1 MTTTAPEVR
10 SSRGEGHARAGGPHT
25 GTGPLVR
32 LMLRRDRIKLP
43 AWALG
48 TGMLVLYVGA
58 AVPAVA
64 PTIEE
69 LGSIVPMLQQPV
81 GRMFTGPA
89 YGLDAPTYERV
100 FASGYALYVYLLAAL
115 MNIMLVTRHTRL
127 EEQSGRAELVRANV
141 AGRHAPLTAALV
153 VAVITNALTALVVLG
168 AALAV
173 GFELPGALLVAAA
186 TGAVGLAFAGI
197 TALTVQLSGF
207 SRGAAGIA
215 GLVLG
220 ASFVLRAVGDMA
232 AIGGSALS
240 WASPLGW
247 AAQTAPFVLD
257 RWWPLLLH
265 VALAVVTT
273 AAAFALQR
281 RRDLGAGLVATR
293 PGRPQAAPALGTP
306 WGLAARL
313 QRGPALAWGIALVAM
328 ALVDALFAQ
337 VMVESVDD
345 LPDAFKDV
353 FGADALLAGYIAFLG
368 VFSGYLTAAYVV
380 YAVQALRGEE
390 KAGRAEAV
398 LATPTSRAAWA
409 GGHYATIGAAAVVI
423 MLAAGVLAGV
433 GAAAVTGDWGL
444 LPETAF
450 THVNL
455 IPAVLVVLGVCALLH
470 GWAPALLAPVGWAL
484 VAVMVFVGNFAAMM
498 DAPEWVIKLSPLSY
512 PAHYPVE
519 DLEVRTL
526 VVLLVIAI
534 ALVALGLVGLRRRQ
548 VVGRS

>member
-1 MTTTAPEVR
+1 MTTTDREVR
-10 SSRGEGHARAGGPHT
+10 TRGSGPHT
-25 GTGPLVR
+25 GTGTLVR

-43 AWALG
+43 AWVLG
-48 TGMLVLYVGA
+48 IGMLVVYVGA

-141 AGRHAPLTAALV
+141 TGRHAGLTAALV
-153 VAVITNALTALVVLG
+153 VATITNVLATLVVL
-168 AALAV
+168 AAQLAV
-173 GFELPGALLVAAA
+173 GFDGPGVLLVA
-186 TGAVGLAFAGI
+186 GSVGTVGTAFAGI
-197 TALTVQLSGF
+197 TAVTVQLSGF
-207 SRGAAGIA
+207 SRAAAGLA

-220 ASFVLRAVGDMA
+220 AAFVLRAVGDMA
-232 AIGGSALS
+232 AIGGSAFS

-257 RWWPLLLH
+257 RWWPLLLLLALG
-265 VALAVVTT
+265 VASFLLA
-273 AAAFALQR
+273 FQLQR
-281 RRDLGAGLVATR
+281 RRDLGAGLFAAR
-293 PGRPQAAPALGTP
+293 PGSPSATAALGTP

-313 QRGPALAWGIALVAM
+313 QRGPALAWGIAIVAM
-328 ALVDALFAQ
+328 AVIDALFAQ
-337 VMVESVDD
+337 VMIDSVED

-353 FGADALLAGYIAFLG
+353 FGADALLPGYIAFLA
-368 VFSGYLTAAYVV
+368 VLSGYLTAAYIV
-380 YAVQALRGEE
+380 YAVQSLRGEE
-390 KAGRAEAV
+390 QSGRAEVV

-409 GGHYATIGAAAVVI
+409 GGHYAVI
-423 MLAAGVLAGV
+423 ALVATAIMVIAGLLAGL

-444 LPETAF
+444 LGDTALA
-450 THVNL
+450 HLNL

-470 GWAPALLAPVGWAL
+470 GWAPGLLAPVGWAL
-484 VAVMVFVGNFAAMM
+484 VAVMVFVGNFAAML
-498 DAPEWVIKLSPLSY
+498 DAPGWVHDLSPLSH
-512 PAHYPVE
+512 PANHPVE
-519 DLEVRTL
+519 DIEIVP
-526 VVLLVIAI
+526 LLVLAAVA
-534 ALVALGLVGLRRRQ
+534 ALGVVLGLVGLRRRQ